1 MKKEDYT
8 KLINDE
14 PWRWAKEYFDG
25 LDTYVPKKLAK
36 VDINTDEWVKFS
48 IDYFD
53 QAHQNHEEPRPHF
66 DDFS

>member
-36 VDINTDEWVKFS
+36 VDINTDE
-48 IDYFD
+48 
-53 QAHQNHEEPRPHF
+53 
-66 DDFS
+66 